1 MKGRESP
8 GRNYF
13 WDTPGPDRKEGKALA
28 GTTFGIHLDRI
39 GLRIEEFKETAY
51 PVPYPGP
58 CHPGRLNEPDLPPC
72 FSTSRTEA
80 ISMVRSTALHM
91 S

>member
-1 MKGRESP
+1 MG
-8 GRNYF
+8 
-13 WDTPGPDRKEGKALA
+13 GKARA
-28 GTTFGIHLDRI
+28 GTTFGIPLDRI
-39 GLRIEEFKETAY
+39 GLRIVEFKETAY
-51 PVPYPGP
+51 PVPGLPGPCHPVPYPGP